1 METVGRGVVRRVS
14 EPLISV
20 IWYGKNRK
28 ESALETLEALRCQT
42 LGDFELVVADAG
54 STDGTVELFQDAA
67 QTDPRIK
74 VFRFWNS
81 RYRDFLLEAL
91 RLCRGDYIAICPAE
105 GRFLPNA
112 LQTVAEEFSQR
123 PGVGGLHAEGFLVD
137 EEGAVFERVD
147 IVALVLG
154 LGRPF
159 LPAAFFRR
167 RALLAV
173 GLEREGW
180 AHHSFELDL
189 CHRVM
194 ADFGMARLSGTVVT
208 CRNPSIQVDGIDRP
222 TLAAIVD
229 RIGLIDRIFSPHGF
243 FGPDNEALCLE
254 AKANQ
259 LSNLWRQFRALGRA
273 EVEWLIMEPLHAV
286 ASQFNSGKADDA
298 RALRSLHRLLCAR
311 SHNLGLLAAPLQSML
326 ASSRQK
332 SPWSARVQSAIWKLP
347 AWGKWLTR
355 KILVLTF
362 PTTRFHPLA
371 PPIDEMYRE
380 LYVLAGQRY
389 ECRGQIDHALAMWDR
404 AGPPFDPE
412 VDGIACQSML
422 KGHDANDVTVEARQ
436 ADWVGR
442 HAPDAPPVGLP
453 LKPRSTGKIRI
464 GYHCSFMGADT
475 IRYMMRD
482 VMIAHDRTRFEIYGY
497 GPFAVPDDIAAAF
510 DVFRVT
516 PSPKFIAPGGVAY
529 DDDQFLELVRSD
541 NLDILLEL
549 SGFSPGHRFGALRKR
564 CAPIQIN
571 YINHTGT
578 SGVPNVDYILSDETC
593 IPSTSGAEK
602 YYSEEIYRLPGCV
615 FCYDYSRA
623 DEPAVAAPPHL
634 RNGFITF
641 ACLGS
646 GGKINVELVEVW
658 AKILHRVPASILY
671 IQNAQLDLPV
681 DVGFMVAKFERFGI
695 SSNRLRLEGGIART
709 DVLGLYRDLDVSL
722 DTWPYCGGNT
732 IAESLWHGVPVITY
746 QGPRFSGAYGASLL
760 AAAGCAD
767 LVATSLDDYVE
778 RAVRLAGDSDR
789 LVALRRQLRRMH
801 QEHGLGDS
809 TQLARRLESAYADM
823 ISRSLGNSRFDQE
836 ESGRRPTTRDAVL
849 VSEASQA

>member
-1 METVGRGVVRRVS
+1 VH
-14 EPLISV
+14 
-20 IWYGKNRK
+20 
-28 ESALETLEALRCQT
+28 
-42 LGDFELVVADAG
+42 
-54 STDGTVELFQDAA
+54 AA
-67 QTDPRIK
+67 
-74 VFRFWNS
+74 
-81 RYRDFLLEAL
+81 
-91 RLCRGDYIAICPAE
+91 
-105 GRFLPNA
+105 
-112 LQTVAEEFSQR
+112 
-123 PGVGGLHAEGFLVD
+123 GFLID
-137 EEGAVFERVD
+137 EEGSVFERVD
-147 IVALVLG
+147 IVALALG

-173 GLEREGW
+173 GIERDEW

-194 ADFGMARLSGTVVT
+194 ADCGMAGLSRAAVS
-208 CRNPSIQVDGIDRP
+208 CRNPAVQVEGIDRP
-222 TLAAIVD
+222 TPAAIAD
-229 RIGLIDRIFSPHGF
+229 RIDLIDRIFSAHGF
-243 FGPDNEALCLE
+243 FGPNNELLCLE

-259 LSNLWRQFRALGRA
+259 LSSLWRHFRALGRS
-273 EVEWLIMEPLHAV
+273 EVEWQIMEPLLSIVSRFDFLKRHDV
-286 ASQFNSGKADDA
+286 
-298 RALRSLHRLLCAR
+298 RVLRTLHRLLCAR
-311 SHNLGLLAAPLQSML
+311 SHNLGHLAAPLQSIL
-326 ASSRQK
+326 AHRARHQ
-332 SPWSARVQSAIWKLP
+332 SPGSDRFESAIWKFPL
-347 AWGKWLTR
+347 WGNWLTR
-355 KILVLTF
+355 KIVVLTF
-362 PTTRFHPLA
+362 PTASFHPLA

-412 VDGIACQSML
+412 IDGLACQSML
-422 KGHDANDVTVEARQ
+422 KGHDATDVTVETRQ
-436 ADWVGR
+436 ANWVSR
-442 HAPDAPPVGLP
+442 HAADAPHVSLP
-453 LKPRSTGKIRI
+453 FEPRSTGKIRV

-482 VMIAHDRTRFEIYGY
+482 VMTAHDRTRFDIYGY
-497 GPFAVPDDIAAAF
+497 GPFPVPEDIAAAF

-516 PSPKFIAPGGVAY
+516 PSPKFVAPGGVAY

-541 NLDILLEL
+541 NLDIFLEL
-549 SGFSPGHRFGALRKR
+549 SGFSPGHRFTALSRR

-593 IPSTSGAEK
+593 TPSTSGADK
-602 YYSEEIYRLPGCV
+602 HYSEEIYRLPGCV

-681 DVGFMVAKFERFGI
+681 DVEFMVAKFGRFGI
-695 SSNRLRLEGGIART
+695 PRNRLRLEGGIART

-778 RAVRLAGDSDR
+778 RAVRLACDSDR
-789 LVALRRQLRRMH
+789 LVDLRRRLRQMH
-801 QEHGLGDS
+801 QKHGLGDS
-809 TQLARRLESAYADM
+809 VQLARRLDAAYSEMVCRAP
-823 ISRSLGNSRFDQE
+823 GNS
-836 ESGRRPTTRDAVL
+836 AVDEGATGEHVL
-849 VSEASQA
+849 ISVAQA